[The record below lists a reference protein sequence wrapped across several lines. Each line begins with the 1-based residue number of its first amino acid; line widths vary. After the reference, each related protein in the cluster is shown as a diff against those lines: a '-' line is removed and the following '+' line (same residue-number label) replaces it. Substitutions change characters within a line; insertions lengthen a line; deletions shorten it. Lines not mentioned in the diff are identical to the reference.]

1 MTASS
6 KPVKSRPTIDFL
18 MPMHWPDSK
27 VASCE
32 LGFTPLGPEVR
43 VMRDR
48 TVLYSRIFAAGH
60 EALAWAEEERQDLLR
75 AGWVDQ
81 DCGAGNSDTVLPR

>member
-1 MTASS
+1 V
-6 KPVKSRPTIDFL
+6 PFDPLPTVIWT
-18 MPMHWPDSK
+18 MHRPDSK

-43 VMRDR
+43 VLRDR

-60 EALAWAEEERQDLLR
+60 EALAWAEEERRELLR
-75 AGWVDQ
+75 KGWVDQ
-81 DCGAGNSDTVLPR
+81 DCGTVNSDTVLPP